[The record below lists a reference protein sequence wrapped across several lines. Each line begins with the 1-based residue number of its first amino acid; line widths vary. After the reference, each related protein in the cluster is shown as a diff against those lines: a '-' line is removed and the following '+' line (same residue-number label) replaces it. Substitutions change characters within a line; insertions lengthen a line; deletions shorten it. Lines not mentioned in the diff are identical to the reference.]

1 VRTSISDIS
10 PINEKSSQRARH
22 ILQTDINDLS
32 FVDLA
37 FLIREYIEI
46 RICVQLSLK
55 RLKESNLKLPVY
67 YRDSDSENQRELI
80 RELVLID
87 KSYWDIYQEDFYHLK
102 ELLNPHLYGLN
113 LSEFIK
119 DEFNSY
125 VPKKLTW
132 DNESIEKF
140 GQYMNDSRMGVIC
153 GYNMIISLKKAI
165 LNGTTVTYN
174 VNSELIQIKS
184 IGEFKKLILE
194 SIKSNEELRER
205 LQEEENKDKIIKSLI
220 KT

>member
-1 VRTSISDIS
+1 MRTSISDIS
-10 PINEKSSQRARH
+10 PINDKSSHRTRN
-22 ILQTDINDLS
+22 ILRTDINELS

-55 RLKESNLKLPVY
+55 RLKGINLRLPVF

-87 KSYWDIYQEDFYHLK
+87 KRFWDIYQEDFYNLK
-102 ELLNPHLYGLN
+102 ELLNPHLSGLN
-113 LSEFIK
+113 LPLFIK
-119 DEFNSY
+119 DEFNTY

-132 DNESIEKF
+132 DNESIDKF
-140 GQYMNDSRMGVIC
+140 GHYMNDSRMGVIC
-153 GYNMIISLKKAI
+153 GYNMIISLKNAI
-165 LNGTTVTYN
+165 LNGTTVAYN

-184 IGEFKKLILE
+184 IGEFERLIME
-194 SIKSNEELRER
+194 SINCNEELRER
-205 LQEEENKDKIIKSLI
+205 LREEENKDGIIKNLV
-220 KT
+220 KE

>member
-1 VRTSISDIS
+1 MRTTISDIS
-10 PINEKSSQRARH
+10 QINDKSSQRTRS
-22 ILQTDINDLS
+22 ILRTDINELS

-55 RLKESNLKLPVY
+55 RLKETNLKLPIY

-87 KSYWDIYQEDFYHLK
+87 KSFWDIYQEDFYNLK
-102 ELLNPHLYGLN
+102 ELLNPHLSGLN
-113 LSEFIK
+113 LPVFIK

-140 GQYMNDSRMGVIC
+140 GYYMNDSRMGVIC
-153 GYNMIISLKKAI
+153 GYNMIISLKNAI
-165 LNGTTVTYN
+165 LSGTTVTYN

-184 IGEFKKLILE
+184 IGEFKKLIIE
-194 SIKSNEELRER
+194 SINCNEELRER

-220 KT
+220 KA